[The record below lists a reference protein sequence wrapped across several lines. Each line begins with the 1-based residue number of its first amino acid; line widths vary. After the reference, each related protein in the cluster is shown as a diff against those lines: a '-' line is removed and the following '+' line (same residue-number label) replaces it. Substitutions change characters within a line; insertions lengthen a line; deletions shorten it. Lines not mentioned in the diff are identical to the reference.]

1 MANSGAAA
9 LDKSRAECSDARAA
23 IKRHSLAGAATA
35 TILLYRPARP
45 AEQEARVPM
54 TIIQEFRK
62 FITRGNVL
70 ELAVGVVIGAAFGR
84 IMTSFTENVLMPL
97 IGWMFGDVDFSNWF
111 LRLGPIPASYE
122 GAPDNYAKLK
132 EAGVLMIG
140 YGDVLTQVVDFLLLG
155 AALFFLVKIINRAM
169 DAIEREK
176 KLSAEGGTDSATPK
190 TPDAHLEMLH
200 EIREE
205 LRSLRHNPQS
215 G

>member
-1 MANSGAAA
+1 
-9 LDKSRAECSDARAA
+9 
-23 IKRHSLAGAATA
+23 
-35 TILLYRPARP
+35 
-45 AEQEARVPM
+45 M